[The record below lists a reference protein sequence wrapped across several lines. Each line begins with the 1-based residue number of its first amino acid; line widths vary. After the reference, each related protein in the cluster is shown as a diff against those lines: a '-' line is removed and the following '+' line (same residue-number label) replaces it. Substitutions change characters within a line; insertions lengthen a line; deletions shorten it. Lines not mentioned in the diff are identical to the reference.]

1 MEKNTMTLQVLN
13 LGDSDRLRVGDVVL
27 AIGNSLGIGKTD
39 TMGIIIVKGRRTG
52 LTTGSFEDFLHCA
65 FRGESAA
72 ECFYSQPPVKSARF
86 RPALINVQLCINSQ
100 IISVR

>member
-1 MEKNTMTLQVLN
+1 MTLRVLN
-13 LGDSDRLRVGDVVL
+13 LGDSDRLRVADVVL

-39 TMGIIIVKGRRTG
+39 TMGIIITKGRRTG

-72 ECFYSQPPVKSARF
+72 ECFYSQPPVKPARF
-86 RPALINVQLCINSQ
+86 RPALINEQLRINSQ